1 MMNATRI
8 VLGAAIAASLVAG
21 TTGALAQG
29 KKGVVKIGV
38 NETLSGKF
46 VAVGTP
52 PTVAIRLAIH
62 EINDKGGFK
71 VGDTTYTFQ
80 PVEVDNRSEGPGV
93 VAGMTKLIEDEKIKV
108 VFGPTVS
115 VLANQA
121 QEMTVPAKV
130 IHISAAGSW
139 QSLGYLDDPKKPLLF
154 GTQNPLTALAKTEI
168 AAVKEL
174 GSKKVAYFGADDDT
188 TKGNISPFLAE
199 AKANGI
205 EVITILFPYATA
217 DFSSFVSR
225 AKAAKVDS
233 IHYLHP
239 QNSAPNALRAAV
251 ELDAIPK
258 GFSGRQT
265 GAAAALKLAMGKPV
279 PVPYVSA
286 QSTPDLDYP
295 STPKVKAYAERLK
308 STGVDL
314 GYNVT
319 FSFFTYDFVHML
331 AAAMTKAGT
340 VEDTAKIAA
349 AFGSMTYDG
358 VAGKI
363 CFAKSPR
370 ASQYDGTLVS
380 VRNGKVIA
388 KAVPSPCK

>member
-1 MMNATRI
+1 MKTSQLLLN
-8 VLGAAIAASLVAG
+8 AAIAA
-21 TTGALAQG
+21 ALALPAAGAIAQA
-29 KKGVVKIGV
+29 KKGVVKIGI

-62 EINDKGGFK
+62 EINDRGGFK

-80 PVEVDNRSEGPGV
+80 PVEVDNRSEGPGL
-93 VAGMTKLIEDEKIKV
+93 VAGMTKLIEDEKVNVI
-108 VFGPTVS
+108 FGPTVS
-115 VLANQA
+115 LLANQA

-139 QSLGYLDDPKKPLLF
+139 QSLGYLSDPKKPLLF
-154 GTQNPLTALAKTEI
+154 GTQNPLTALAVTE
-168 AAVKEL
+168 VESVRLL
-174 GSKKVAYFGADDDT
+174 GSKRVAYFGADDDT
-188 TKGNISPFLAE
+188 TKGNITPFLNE
-199 AKANGI
+199 AKKHGI
-205 EVITILFPYATA
+205 DVVTILFPYATA

-233 IHYLHP
+233 IYFLQP
-239 QNSAPNALRAAV
+239 QNSAPNAMRAAA
-251 ELDAIPK
+251 ELNAVPK

-265 GAAAALKLAMGKPV
+265 GAQAALKLAMGKPV
-279 PVPYVSA
+279 PYPYVSA

-295 STPKVKAYAERLK
+295 ATPKVKAYAERIR

-319 FSFFTYDFVHML
+319 FSFFTYDFVPML
-331 AAAMTKAGT
+331 AAAMQKAGT
-340 VEDTAKIAA
+340 VTDTAKIAE
-349 AFGSMTYDG
+349 AFKSITYDG

-363 CFAKSPR
+363 CFAKELR
-370 ASQYDGTLVS
+370 ASQYDGSLII
-380 VRNGKVIA
+380 VRDGKVSA

>member
-1 MMNATRI
+1 MKTNQI
-8 VLGAAIAASLVAG
+8 ILHAAVAAALAAG
-21 TTGALAQG
+21 STAVWAQG
-29 KKGVVKIGV
+29 KKGVVKIGI

-52 PTVAIRLAIH
+52 PSVAIRLAIH

-71 VGDTTYTFQ
+71 VGDTTYTLQ

-93 VAGMTKLIEDEKIKV
+93 VAGMTKLIEDEKIKII
-108 VFGPTVS
+108 FGPTVS

-130 IHISAAGSW
+130 IHLSAAGSW
-139 QSLGYLDDPKKPLLF
+139 QSLGYLNDPKKPLLF
-154 GTQNPLTALAKTEI
+154 GTQNPLNALARTEI

-174 GSKKVAYFGADDDT
+174 GAKKVAYFSADDDT
-188 TKGNISPFLAE
+188 TKGNMGPFLAE
-199 AKANGI
+199 AKAAGI
-205 EVITILFPYATA
+205 EVTTILFPYATA

-233 IHYLHP
+233 IHFLHP
-239 QNSAPNALRAAV
+239 QNSAPNVLRAAV
-251 ELDAIPK
+251 ELQAIPK

-295 STPKVKAYAERLK
+295 STPKVKAYAERLRN
-308 STGVDL
+308 TGIDL

-319 FSFFTYDFVHML
+319 FSFFTYDFVHMM

-340 VEDTAKIAA
+340 VDDTAKIAA
-349 AFGSMTYDG
+349 VFGSMTYDG

-363 CFAKSPR
+363 CFATNPR

-380 VRNGKVIA
+380 VRNGKVSA
-388 KAVPSPCK
+388 KPVPSPCK

>member
-1 MMNATRI
+1 MKTKQLLLN
-8 VLGAAIAASLVAG
+8 AAIATALALPAAG
-21 TTGALAQG
+21 AIAQG
-29 KKGVVKIGV
+29 KKGVVKIGI
-38 NETLSGKF
+38 NETLSGRF

-62 EINDKGGFK
+62 EINDRGGFK

-93 VAGMTKLIEDEKIKV
+93 VAGMTKLIEDEKVKV

-115 VLANQA
+115 LLANQA
-121 QEMTVPAKV
+121 QELTVPGRV

-139 QSLGYLDDPKKPLLF
+139 QSLGYLKDPKKPLLF
-154 GTQNPLTALAKTEI
+154 GTQNPLDSLAKVEI

-188 TKGNISPFLAE
+188 TKGNIGPFLAL
-199 AKANGI
+199 AKESGI
-205 EVITILFPYATA
+205 EVTTILFPYATA

-239 QNSAPNALRAAV
+239 HNLAPNALRTAV
-251 ELDAIPK
+251 ELEAIPK

-265 GAAAALKLAMGKPV
+265 GALAALKLAMGKPV

-286 QSTPDLDYP
+286 QSTPDLDFP
-295 STPKVKAYAERLK
+295 STPKVKAFSERIRG
-308 STGVDL
+308 TGVDL

-319 FSFFTYDFVHML
+319 FSFFTYDFVYMM

-340 VEDTAKIAA
+340 VDDTAKIAA
-349 AFGSMTYDG
+349 AFGALTYDG

-363 CFAKSPR
+363 CFAKDMR
-370 ASQYDGTLVS
+370 VSQYDSTLVV
-380 VRNGKVIA
+380 VRNGKVTA
-388 KAVPSPCK
+388 RPVPGPCK